1 MQGKTHM
8 AAAATISLGII
19 TYKTQDFGMLQSGV
33 LIVSTIAGSLLPDID
48 IKNSKVSH
56 KHKFLSF
63 FIRLFIEHRGTHSV
77 IFMALLSIPLFLLT
91 MILPSGIRPYGIT
104 FGFEILLGYASHIIL
119 DMLTPKG
126 SPVLNPI
133 SKYSVSLLR
142 IKTGGV
148 IEFMIRMAM
157 YILVI
162 YMGWMMVSPIISDV
176 LERLPFLGD

>member
-8 AAAATISLGII
+8 AAAAAISLGII

-33 LIVSTIAGSLLPDID
+33 LIVSTIA
-48 IKNSKVSH
+48 
-56 KHKFLSF
+56 
-63 FIRLFIEHRGTHSV
+63 
-77 IFMALLSIPLFLLT
+77 LT

-104 FGFEILLGYASHIIL
+104 FEFEILLGYASHIIL